1 MPCEW
6 HPVFTGCFSFSEL
19 IGGKE
24 DWREYAGQICSRR
37 GESEHQQFR
46 SRNDYEKYACADS
59 EVNSWPDCPSGKLK
73 IQKFLNTQ
81 YNSSVPLSSQ

>member
-24 DWREYAGQICSRR
+24 DWREYAGQMYSRR
-37 GESEHQQFR
+37 GEG
-46 SRNDYEKYACADS
+46 KY
-59 EVNSWPDCPSGKLK
+59 
-73 IQKFLNTQ
+73 Q
-81 YNSSVPLSSQ
+81 

>member
-1 MPCEW
+1 MRHGMPCEW

-24 DWREYAGQICSRR
+24 D
-37 GESEHQQFR
+37 R

-59 EVNSWPDCPSGKLK
+59 EVNSWPDW
-73 IQKFLNTQ
+73 N
-81 YNSSVPLSSQ
+81 

>member
-1 MPCEW
+1 MRHGMPCEW

-59 EVNSWPDCPSGKLK
+59 EVNSWPDWNMKMDCRRKH
-73 IQKFLNTQ
+73 IF
-81 YNSSVPLSSQ
+81 PL